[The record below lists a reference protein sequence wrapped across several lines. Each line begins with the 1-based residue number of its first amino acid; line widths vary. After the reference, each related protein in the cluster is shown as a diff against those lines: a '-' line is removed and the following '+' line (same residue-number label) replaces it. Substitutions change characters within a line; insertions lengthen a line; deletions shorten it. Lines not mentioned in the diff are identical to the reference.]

1 MRSIGVNLSEF
12 TREIICPRLFLL
24 GGFSLLTQSPYSLL
38 LYTDFWFHPDSGL
51 LGCMLI
57 ELYPFLLGYPIFW
70 CIIIHNSHLWPIVF
84 VVSVAI
90 SIVTF
95 LNLRHLFVLVYQKC
109 FLFVHLFKK
118 KKNETLSFIYCI
130 FVWFLFHLFLLWLLL
145 IFPPFYLLWAKFVIF
160 LVPWEAKIGY
170 LRSFLFLTEIISY
183 KHISELLWGIPWDL
197 VCCAFISVCLK
208 IFFIFPFYFFYD
220 LFVFSDVLYLIRI
233 RTNSFH

>member
-118 KKNETLSFIYCI
+118 KKKTKLLVSYIVFLS
-130 FVWFLFHLFLLWLLL
+130 
-145 IFPPFYLLWAKFVIF
+145 
-160 LVPWEAKIGY
+160 G
-170 LRSFLFLTEIISY
+170 
-183 KHISELLWGIPWDL
+183 
-197 VCCAFISVCLK
+197 
-208 IFFIFPFYFFYD
+208 FYFTYFCSG
-220 LFVFSDVLYLIRI
+220 FC
-233 RTNSFH
+233 